1 MWDSVLVLS
10 FGIGFIFF
18 ARTIVVRRKRNPR
31 GLPLPPGPKGLPL
44 LGNVFQF
51 PQANPWEGYQKLC
64 EEYGDMIYLT
74 APGHGILVLGSHRRA
89 VDLLDK
95 RSVNYSDRPAFP
107 IVEMTGMDW
116 TFGLMPYGAKWRQHS
131 RTFHKYYGSGAV
143 QQYHPIM
150 YEETKA
156 FLRKVNSQPN
166 DIFEDIQFLFGAEL
180 MRVAYGFDD
189 NRRNEV
195 LINNAVT
202 LVSRFA
208 DAVLPGRFLVN
219 SLPALRH
226 IPSWFPGGGYKKDL
240 RELSQI
246 GFKTVYPPFEEAR
259 SNFAKRASGRH
270 PSMAADLIDNLPEES
285 DANYAML
292 ENIARSVCAVGYV
305 AGAETT
311 SSAATV
317 LLYILASHPE
327 IQTKAQAEIDAV
339 VGSDRLPLV
348 MDRENLTY
356 VHAVIKEVGRWHT
369 VAPLGV
375 AHCNAEDDEYDGYFI
390 PKGTIILQNN
400 WVMMHDPDVFDK
412 PTEFIPERYI
422 KDGKIDLS
430 VPDAHHAAFGHGR
443 RNDALFLMAASLLAT
458 HTVVVPKDEKGNVA
472 PMKLE
477 SQNLAIR

>member
-1 MWDSVLVLS
+1 
-10 FGIGFIFF
+10 
-18 ARTIVVRRKRNPR
+18 
-31 GLPLPPGPKGLPL
+31 
-44 LGNVFQF
+44 
-51 PQANPWEGYQKLC
+51 
-64 EEYGDMIYLT
+64 MIYLT
-74 APGHGILVLGSHRRA
+74 APGHGVLVLGSHRRA

-107 IVEMTGMDW
+107 IVEMVGMDW
-116 TFGLMPYGAKWRQHS
+116 TFGVMPYGAEWRQQS
-131 RTFHKYYGSGAV
+131 RAFHKYYGSSAV

-195 LINNAVT
+195 LIDNAVT
-202 LVSRFA
+202 LVLRFS

-240 RELSQI
+240 REISQI
-246 GFKTVYPPFEEAR
+246 AFKTVYPPFEEAK
-259 SNFAKRASGRH
+259 SNFAKGVNGRH

-292 ENIARSVCAVGYV
+292 ENIARSVCAAGYI

-311 SSAATV
+311 GSAATV
-317 LLYILASHPE
+317 LLYVLASYPE

-348 MDRENLTY
+348 MDRENLPY
-356 VHAVIKEVGRWHT
+356 VHAVIKEVGRWYT
-369 VAPLGV
+369 VSPLGV

-412 PTEFIPERYI
+412 PSEFIPERYI
-422 KDGKIDLS
+422 KDGKIDPS
-430 VPDAHHAAFGHGR
+430 VPDANHAAFGHGR

-458 HTVVVPKDEKGNVA
+458 HTVVAPKDEKGNVV
-472 PMKLE
+472 PIKLE
-477 SQNLAIR
+477 SQNVAIR